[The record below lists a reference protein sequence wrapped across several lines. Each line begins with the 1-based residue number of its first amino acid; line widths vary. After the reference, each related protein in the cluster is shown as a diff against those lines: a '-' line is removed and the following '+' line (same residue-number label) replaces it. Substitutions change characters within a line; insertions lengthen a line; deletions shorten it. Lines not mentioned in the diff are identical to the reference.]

1 MRRSSEMQA
10 ASEPAAVAAFA
21 EGGFDLVLMDMQ
33 MPVMDG
39 LSATAAIRALEAEER
54 RARTPL
60 IILTANALP
69 DHVEA
74 ALSAGADGHLAKPI
88 TQARLYEA
96 IEATLERAAARQ
108 AAESVRAA

>member
-1 MRRSSEMQA
+1 VVDR
-10 ASEPAAVAAFA
+10 FA
-21 EGGFDLVLMDMQ
+21 ETPPPPSFAEHRATIDRCFSQPSVLEM
-33 MPVMDG
+33 
-39 LSATAAIRALEAEER
+39 IRALEAEER

-88 TQARLYEA
+88 TMDSLFDGVAAALEAARPA
-96 IEATLERAAARQ
+96 QDRAA
-108 AAESVRAA
+108 

>member
-1 MRRSSEMQA
+1 
-10 ASEPAAVAAFA
+10 
-21 EGGFDLVLMDMQ
+21 MDMQ

-88 TQARLYEA
+88 TMDSLFDGVAAALEAARPA
-96 IEATLERAAARQ
+96 QDRAA
-108 AAESVRAA
+108 